1 VNDLAVHVLLFALV
15 GAVIV
20 VMNAFHDHA
29 HDGPAFRSLPRRLTT
44 FALGCLIVTALLLF
58 AEHFLA
64 APG

>member
-1 VNDLAVHVLLFALV
+1 MKDLGVHVLLFALV

-20 VMNAFHDHA
+20 VMNAFHDQA
-29 HDGPAFRSLPRRLTT
+29 HDRAAFRSLPRRLAT
-44 FALGCLIVTALLLF
+44 FTLGCLIVTALLLF